1 MADAFVGFV
10 DAGVLRS
17 LRKDY
22 FRPQGTV
29 IADWFRGLE
38 QNELRGERFLR
49 LYRYDG
55 RYDPSH
61 PRYPSQR
68 RFFDAIG
75 QTPGIQ
81 MRFGHLVERAD
92 APLQQKGV
100 DTLLVLDPV
109 RLSGRAVC
117 STAILIVNDRDFA
130 EAIRAAQ
137 DFGVRILIATANRRA
152 VAREI
157 RELADGVIDISEEK
171 LREMLPNRPQSPSP
185 S

>member
-38 QNELRGERFLR
+38 KNELRGERFLR
-49 LYRYDG
+49 LYWYDG

-100 DTLLVLDPV
+100 DTLLELDPV

-130 EAIRAAQ
+130 EAIRKACGLHSTRPTARRRCALTTKSQ
-137 DFGVRILIATANRRA
+137 IQALDHTVRRNRRPCFFW
-152 VAREI
+152 
-157 RELADGVIDISEEK
+157 L
-171 LREMLPNRPQSPSP
+171 N
-185 S
+185 